1 MKLKLSDFLNLMS
14 ITLCALMVASLLH
27 LTPAQAADG
36 GNAPEVKQ
44 QDWSFSGFFGKYDK
58 AQLQRGF
65 GVYKEVCSA
74 CHGLKLLS
82 YRNLAQKGGPEFS
95 KEQALAIAKEAIV
108 IDGVDEDGEPKE
120 REGKLSDRF
129 VSPFTNETQARA
141 SNNGALPPDFSVIAK
156 ARTYHRHIP
165 WYTEPYYWVYDMA
178 TGYEEQGVDYLYALL
193 TGYKTA
199 PRGVKLGDG
208 MSYNEVF
215 PGHQIA
221 MAAPLSED
229 AVEYQDG
236 TPTTLKQH
244 AKDVSAFLAWASEPH
259 LNARKDLGKR
269 VLIYLAILAL
279 LLFLAK
285 RSLWSR
291 VKH

>member
-1 MKLKLSDFLNLMS
+1 MKLKLSDFLKCMS
-14 ITLCALMVASLLH
+14 ASISVLMVTSLLTV
-27 LTPAQAADG
+27 TPAQAAG
-36 GNAPEVKQ
+36 GGGPEIKRQV
-44 QDWSFSGFFGKYDK
+44 WSFNGFFGKYNK

-65 GVYKEVCSA
+65 GVYKEVCAA

-82 YRNLAQKGGPEFS
+82 YRNLVQVGGPEFS
-95 KEQALAIAKEAIV
+95 KEQALAIAKEATI

-129 VSPFTNETQARA
+129 ASPFKNDTQARA

-156 ARTYHRHIP
+156 ARTYHRHVP
-165 WYTEPYYWVYDMA
+165 WYTEPYYWAYDMA
-178 TGYEEQGVDYLYALL
+178 TGYEEKGVDYLYALL
-193 TGYKTA
+193 TGYKTP
-199 PRGVKLGDG
+199 PRGMKLGDG
-208 MSYNEVF
+208 MNYNEVF

-229 AVEYQDG
+229 AVEYADG
-236 TPTTLKQH
+236 TPTSLNQH

-269 VLIYLAILAL
+269 VLIYLTILAL

-285 RSLWSR
+285 RSLWAR